1 MRNKLVAR
9 GQLSIETLLIAAA
22 LLAFL
27 AFLLPVASKVFDSLR
42 AHSVESG
49 QQAVFDEILFKARE
63 ASLLGPGTRFSL
75 NPWFEADSIIS
86 FDHSSNQLKLD
97 YWFAGKK
104 NSLQANLS
112 TRLFISPA
120 LSSNLSSG
128 KYSLYL
134 YNNGS
139 GIVFSGQKQS

>member
-1 MRNKLVAR
+1 MRIIVAR

-27 AFLLPVASKVFDSLR
+27 AFLLPVSSKVFDSLR

-49 QQAVFDEILFKARE
+49 EQAVFDEIAFKARE
-63 ASLLGPGTRFSL
+63 ASLLGPGTRFSF
-75 NPWFEADSIIS
+75 NPSLEADSEIS
-86 FDHSSNQLKLD
+86 FDDSASALKLD

-104 NSLQANLS
+104 SSLKANLS
-112 TRLFISPA
+112 TTLFFSPP
-120 LSSNLSSG
+120 LSSNLSAG
-128 KYSLYL
+128 KYVFYL

-139 GIVFSGQKQS
+139 GVVFSAQKQS